1 MPVKKDSAAAVKQRL
16 KTLEKKY
23 DLEVLGIN
31 ERIKK
36 LQEELVIRGRE
47 RDRWEGALI
56 GVRESLKMFNQSN
69 PSNT

>member
-1 MPVKKDSAAAVKQRL
+1 MPVKRDSAAAVKQRL

-23 DLEVLGIN
+23 ELEVIGIN

-36 LQEELVIRGRE
+36 LQEEILLRGRE
-47 RDRWEGALI
+47 KDRWEGALI
-56 GVRESLKMFNQSN
+56 GIRESLKMFDQSK